1 MLKKK
6 RKIRKNSKRAYRRN
20 LRGLLYI
27 TFFCIFL
34 GLLYFAYNVYKFT
47 YNVPVSDIVIHGASN
62 RVKNIIYKDL
72 RILNGESIVGLNLE
86 KIQAYLEHY
95 NWVAK
100 ASVSRKLT
108 GQLEINIIE
117 KNPYFMWLNDS
128 GNYRVINNVN
138 ELVNERLNFPLSQLI
153 VIEKGTQALQ
163 NADDIK
169 FLIYE
174 DFTVLQEIHKLV
186 YNGYRWDIEFKNG
199 MVLKLSENNITKSY
213 NKFLAANK
221 KYSLL
226 KQDIQYIDATSTYK
240 LYIMPKLQ

>member
-6 RKIRKNSKRAYRRN
+6 RKIRRGSKRAYRRN

-27 TFFCIFL
+27 FFFCIFL
-34 GLLYFAYNVYKFT
+34 GLLYFVYNAYRFT
-47 YNVPVSDIVIHGASN
+47 YNVPVSDIVINGAST

-72 RILNGESIVGLNLE
+72 RVLNGESIAYLNLN
-86 KIQAYLEHY
+86 KVQAYLENY

-117 KNPYFMWLNDS
+117 KTPYFMWLNDS

-138 ELVNERLNFPLSQLI
+138 ELVNVRLSFPLSQLI

-169 FLIYE
+169 FLIYK

-186 YNGYRWDIEFKNG
+186 YNGYRWDIQFKNG
-199 MVLKLSENNITKSY
+199 IVLKLSENNINKSY
-213 NKFLAANK
+213 DKFLEANK
-221 KYSLL
+221 KYGLL
-226 KQDIQYIDATSTYK
+226 KQDIQYIDATSAYK

>member
-27 TFFCIFL
+27 FSFCVFL
-34 GLLYFAYNVYKFT
+34 GILYFAYNVYKFT
-47 YNVPVSDIVIHGASN
+47 GNILVSDIVVNGASN

-72 RILNGESIVGLNLE
+72 RVLNGERIVDLKLY

-108 GQLEINIIE
+108 GQLEINIVE

-138 ELVNERLNFPLSQLI
+138 EVVNERLSFPLSQLI
-153 VIEKGTQALQ
+153 VIEKGTLALQ

-169 FLIYE
+169 FLIYK
-174 DFTVLQEIHKLV
+174 DFAVLQEIRKLV
-186 YNGYRWDIEFKNG
+186 YNGYRWDIQFKNG
-199 MVLKLSENNITKSY
+199 MILKLSESNINKSY
-213 NKFLAANK
+213 DKFLEANR
-221 KYSLL
+221 KYRLL
-226 KQDIQYIDATSTYK
+226 KQDIQYIDATSAYK